1 MPTSRF
7 VFTLPP
13 RHHFVIMLLTAALGL
28 GLSTL
33 ADAQVLVRALAYAV
47 AADGSGF
54 PSATAQ
60 MNNGVVTTSS
70 GTGGSAVAG
79 PSGPGATR
87 AEALAEQSG
96 VWRGGFANQSG
107 VTTRADLATGRHI
120 GAVLNTPND
129 FFLTPQGTS
138 DSWLEDVLYFANTT
152 AAPVDLAVSWTV
164 NGLVTPPSAPAVPL
178 YGIAANMRLVSIG
191 AASPRL
197 RGSNFAHNQVE
208 LHKSEATARQYRDSN
223 SGSVFAPGAGPIWN
237 ITPIGDVG
245 ARMEGTL
252 VLPVGASSLRV
263 ANQLY
268 LRCVGGTSCDF
279 SLTGAQMALG
289 ALPPGVAMAS
299 ESGAFFGAP
308 KPSPT
313 PSGLTV
319 QSIVGNQVTL
329 RWTPPTSTVPTGY
342 VLQGG
347 IAPGQTL
354 ASLPTGS
361 TATTFTF
368 TAPTGIFYL
377 RMLAQTASGTSAPTN
392 EVTAYVNVPAP
403 PSAPANLLGLAS
415 GAQLGL
421 SWRNTSGG
429 GTPTGMF
436 LDVSGA
442 IAATLPLPV
451 TETFAFNGVPP
462 GTYTFAVRATNPSG
476 TSAPSA
482 PVTLTFPSACS
493 GTPQAPANLVV
504 AKTGNQLALSW
515 EPPAA
520 GAAVQGYVLN
530 VGGTLSLA
538 IPLSTRTIGGAV
550 PPGTYTFTVSAVNP
564 CGLGTASASQTVSV
578 P

>member
-7 VFTLPP
+7 VFTVPP
-13 RHHFVIMLLTAALGL
+13 RHHFVTLLLTAALGL
-28 GLSTL
+28 CLSTW
-33 ADAQVLVRALAYAV
+33 ADAQVVVRAYAI
-47 AADGSGF
+47 ATAGDGSNF
-54 PSATAQ
+54 PTATAQ
-60 MNNGVVTTSS
+60 MNNGAVTTFS
-70 GTGGSAVAG
+70 GSGGSAVAG
-79 PSGPGATR
+79 PAGPGATR
-87 AEALAEQSG
+87 AEALAEQFG
-96 VWRGGFANQSG
+96 VWRSGAANQSG

-120 GAVLNTPND
+120 GAVLNTPVD
-129 FFLTPQGTS
+129 FFNVPGGYS
-138 DSWLEDVLYFANTT
+138 DSWLEDVLHFANTT
-152 AAPVDLAVSWTV
+152 GAPVDLAVSWTV

-178 YGIAANMRLVSIG
+178 YSIAANMRLVSIG

-252 VLPVGASSLRV
+252 VLPVGVSSLRV
-263 ANQLY
+263 LNQLV
-268 LRCVGGTSCDF
+268 LRCSAGTSCDF
-279 SLTGAQMALG
+279 SLTGAQMGFG

-308 KPSPT
+308 RPSPT

-329 RWTPPTSTVPTGY
+329 RWAPPTSAVPTGY
-342 VLQGG
+342 VMQGG

-368 TAPTGIFYL
+368 NAPTGIFYL

-403 PSAPANLLGLAS
+403 PTAPAHLLGLAS

-451 TETFAFNGVPP
+451 AETFAFNGVPP
-462 GTYTFAVRATNPSG
+462 GTYTFALRATNPSG

-482 PVTLTFPSACS
+482 PITLTFPSACT
-493 GTPQAPANLVV
+493 GTPQAPANLQVT
-504 AKTGNQLALSW
+504 KTGNQLVISW
-515 EPPAA
+515 DPPTS
-520 GAAVQGYVLN
+520 GAAISNYVLT
-530 VGGTLSLA
+530 VSGALSLA

-550 PPGTYTFTVSAVNP
+550 PAGSYTFSVSAVNP
-564 CGLGTASASQTVSV
+564 CGTGVATGPQTITV